1 MPEHLTK
8 QIIQI
13 VKLIRSKGIG
23 VFFISQ
29 SPGDIPNEILSQL
42 GNRIQHVLRSY
53 TPSEEKIIK
62 AAADSF
68 RKNPKFDTIEAI
80 STLKTGEALIS
91 LQNEEGEPT
100 IVDRFTILPPES
112 MIGTIDDITRSNY
125 IKNTWLYGK
134 YETKLQY
141 TSTSE
146 ILKNIKVKT
155 EEKEPTKKKTSKAK
169 KSTMEKA
176 TERMI
181 TNTASSFG
189 RKLGNSLFK
198 GLFK

>member
-1 MPEHLTK
+1 MTFAVDPPALPQQT
-8 QIIQI
+8 
-13 VKLIRSKGIG
+13 
-23 VFFISQ
+23 
-29 SPGDIPNEILSQL
+29 
-42 GNRIQHVLRSY
+42 
-53 TPSEEKIIK
+53 EKAIK

-68 RKNPKFDTIEAI
+68 RRNPKFDTSDSI

-91 LQNEEGEPT
+91 LQNEDGEPT
-100 IVDRFTILPPES
+100 IVDRFTILPPQS
-112 MIGTIDDITRSNY
+112 MIGTIDDLTRNNY

-134 YETKLQY
+134 YETKLEY

-146 ILKNIKVKT
+146 ILKNIKKKT
-155 EEKEPTKKKTSKAK
+155 EEKESTIRKTPKTK

>member
-13 VKLIRSKGIG
+13 VKLIRSKAIGIY
-23 VFFISQ
+23 FISQ
-29 SPGDIPNEILSQL
+29 SPSDIPIEILSQL

-53 TPSEEKIIK
+53 TPTDEKAIK
-62 AAADSF
+62 AASDSF
-68 RKNPKFDTIEAI
+68 RKNPNFNTAEVI

-91 LQNEEGEPT
+91 LQNEDGEPT
-100 IVDRFTILPPES
+100 IVDKYIIVPPQS
-112 MIGTIDDITRSNY
+112 MIGTITDIERDNY
-125 IKNTWLYGK
+125 IKSTWLYGK
-134 YETKLQY
+134 YEEKLNL
-141 TSTSE
+141 TSTKD
-146 ILKNIKVKT
+146 ILNEKLKK
-155 EEKEPTKKKTSKAK
+155 EKEEPLKKTRAKAK

-176 TERMI
+176 TERVI

-198 GLFK
+198 NLFK